1 MSAMHRLPDFRFL
14 RGLTIRAPASRVLSV
29 HATRSVVAAK
39 GALGGDYCHELRAT
53 SERRLMT
60 MRSAPPVVVA
70 QIVTGIEQSSGPEL
84 HAFALVAV
92 GDIRKTSLR
101 S

>member
-1 MSAMHRLPDFRFL
+1 VSAMHRLRDFTFL
-14 RGLTIRAPASRVLSV
+14 RGLTIRAPVSRVLSV

-60 MRSAPPVVVA
+60 TRSAPRVVVA
-70 QIVTGIEQSSGPEL
+70 QIVTEIEQS
-84 HAFALVAV
+84 
-92 GDIRKTSLR
+92 LR